1 MAAMLEG
8 KEAMLNKMIIG
19 KMDWLRVAFCGLF
32 VVACVVLMGCRTPAN
47 GFPDSFYDPDVQ
59 REALEKVIADKAAIK
74 DYYASGVTAEKQM
87 EIRSQYAAS
96 RLRLIDI
103 NYREFVGDFVV
114 QKQAAD
120 GITEIAIIGMNSAGA
135 LIDLSSTT
143 RILAGIA
150 AGLGGS
156 KAAADRVY
164 YYEQTARALYASMN
178 AERAEMRLRI
188 QNNLRKGVHE
198 YDLEQVM
205 AELDEYYAAG
215 TFMGAL
221 EAIERQASQKQAKL
235 KPDIETLSAGV
246 FSDDDARRAILAATV
261 NTDGTFNQDGIDD
274 LLAWLN
280 EKGLGE
286 LDPGVVINN
295 NNTAEI
301 RKRYVLDRGMLQ
313 R

>member
-1 MAAMLEG
+1 M
-8 KEAMLNKMIIG
+8 IG
-19 KMDWLRVAFCGLF
+19 KVNWLRAASCGLF
-32 VVACVVLMGCRTPAN
+32 VVVCVVLAGCRTPAN

-59 REALEKVIADKAAIK
+59 REALEGLIADKDAIK
-74 DYYASGVTAEKQM
+74 NYYASSATVDDQM
-87 EIRSQYAAS
+87 EIRSKYAAS

-103 NYREFVGDFVV
+103 NYRAFVGDFVV

-120 GITEIAIIGMNSAGA
+120 GITEVAIIGMNSAGA
-135 LIDLSSTT
+135 LIDPSSTT

-188 QNNLRKGVHE
+188 QNNLRKGVDE

-215 TFMGAL
+215 TFLGAL

-235 KPDIETLSAGV
+235 KPDIAALSVGV
-246 FSDDDARRAILAATV
+246 FSDDDARRAILAATM

-274 LLAWLN
+274 LRAWLN
-280 EKGLGE
+280 ENGLGT

-301 RKRYVLDRGMLQ
+301 RKKYVLDRGLLQ

>member
-1 MAAMLEG
+1 MNGKTMRRIAAGLLAAVCC
-8 KEAMLNKMIIG
+8 AMP
-19 KMDWLRVAFCGLF
+19 
-32 VVACVVLMGCRTPAN
+32 GCRTPAN
-47 GFPDSFYDPDVQ
+47 GFPDPFYDPEVQ
-59 REALEKVIADKAAIK
+59 RGALEAVIADEAAISTFY
-74 DYYASGVTAEKQM
+74 DAGATPEAQAV
-87 EIRSQYAAS
+87 IRSQYAAS

-103 NYREFVGDFVV
+103 NYRAFVSDFVI
-114 QKQAAD
+114 QKQTSD
-120 GITEIAIIGMNSAGA
+120 GLTEIAIIGMNSAGA
-135 LIDLSSTT
+135 LIDPSSTT

-156 KAAADRVY
+156 KAVADRIY

-188 QNNLRKGVHE
+188 QNNLRKGVDA

-205 AELDEYYAAG
+205 ADLDEYYAAG
-215 TFMGAL
+215 TFLGAL

-235 KPDIETLSAGV
+235 KPDIEALSAGT

-261 NTDGTFNQDGIDD
+261 NTDGSFNQDGIDD

-280 EKGLGE
+280 ENGLGQ

-295 NNTAEI
+295 DNTAEI
-301 RKRYVLDRGMLQ
+301 RRKYVLDRGLLSP
-313 R
+313 